1 MCYFC
6 VMKKAV
12 AIFICLSV
20 FALSWPVHAKTPVR
34 QQPSG
39 GAGFVDAVQL
49 FSDGK
54 YRKALSAL
62 SSLSSSEPENDA
74 VWYYRGMAE
83 AYLGMMDQSVEH
95 LRKAVA
101 LDSTNYWYKQR
112 LAAVYEAMGED
123 EYVVDMYESILRDH
137 PRKTEVSYALL
148 GLYMKQGN
156 TGKALATLD
165 DIEAV
170 MGPGEQITSTR
181 YDLLRR
187 EGRTDEALEA
197 LQKFN
202 DRFSSPSILSML
214 GDYYLSEYDD
224 TTAMRYYDE
233 AISLQ
238 GGYVPAILGKSEVYR
253 TTRRYRDYFNTVGEF
268 IDNELVPASPKG
280 MYLSNAIRGLDPNFI
295 RLHSDDFDSLMV
307 RCMKRHPAD
316 STVLS
321 TAGMYFLTTGRRN
334 DGMAL
339 LEKSAGLY
347 PGKVGQRANYIQALA
362 YTEDWEKLRIESAR
376 AEEAFPK
383 ERAFQEFSAMASYN
397 LGDYRAVIWNCEKR
411 IKAHPADTSVTLPAW
426 STIADMHYS
435 LGEHK
440 EAFKAYEKALKINP
454 DYAPVLNNYA
464 YYLCLKGKKL
474 KKALEMSRKTITS
487 NPDNATYLDTYGWI
501 LHLLGRDAEA
511 KPVFKRALLYG
522 GKESAV
528 MLEHYADV
536 LDALGESDVA
546 KVYRNQAKNRK

>member
-1 MCYFC
+1 
-6 VMKKAV
+6 MKKAV

-238 GGYVPAILGKSEVYR
+238 GDYVPAILGKSEV
-253 TTRRYRDYFNTVGEF
+253 
-268 IDNELVPASPKG
+268 
-280 MYLSNAIRGLDPNFI
+280 
-295 RLHSDDFDSLMV
+295 
-307 RCMKRHPAD
+307 
-316 STVLS
+316 
-321 TAGMYFLTTGRRN
+321 
-334 DGMAL
+334 
-339 LEKSAGLY
+339 
-347 PGKVGQRANYIQALA
+347 
-362 YTEDWEKLRIESAR
+362 
-376 AEEAFPK
+376 
-383 ERAFQEFSAMASYN
+383 
-397 LGDYRAVIWNCEKR
+397 
-411 IKAHPADTSVTLPAW
+411 
-426 STIADMHYS
+426 
-435 LGEHK
+435 
-440 EAFKAYEKALKINP
+440 
-454 DYAPVLNNYA
+454 
-464 YYLCLKGKKL
+464 
-474 KKALEMSRKTITS
+474 
-487 NPDNATYLDTYGWI
+487 
-501 LHLLGRDAEA
+501 
-511 KPVFKRALLYG
+511 
-522 GKESAV
+522 
-528 MLEHYADV
+528 
-536 LDALGESDVA
+536 
-546 KVYRNQAKNRK
+546 